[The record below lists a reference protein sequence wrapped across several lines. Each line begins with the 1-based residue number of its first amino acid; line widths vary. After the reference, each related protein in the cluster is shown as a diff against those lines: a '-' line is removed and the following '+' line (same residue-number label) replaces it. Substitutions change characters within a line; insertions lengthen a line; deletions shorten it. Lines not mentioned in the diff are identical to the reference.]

1 MIVASRNAYRAAAG
15 AWLPALG
22 RFLHCTISGHPGMGR
37 EVQTARYC
45 EPIIPPSVVETAASR
60 AKPHIVGSFPSVKTG
75 GSMRAFAVGAGQ
87 TADFGRSPRAVP
99 LGSLDIFAGPVTPTR
114 PRHLGVIK
122 QGTAKGNNAGTQNA
136 QNGAQICTR
145 SPSAS
150 PAPAGVLRVLRSCVF
165 FKPPLKRCRSLRY
178 RTESC
183 CREGSV
189 ARSLRYW

>member
-1 MIVASRNAYRAAAG
+1 
-15 AWLPALG
+15 
-22 RFLHCTISGHPGMGR
+22 
-37 EVQTARYC
+37 
-45 EPIIPPSVVETAASR
+45 
-60 AKPHIVGSFPSVKTG
+60 
-75 GSMRAFAVGAGQ
+75 MRAFAVGAGQ

-165 FKPPLKRCRSLRY
+165 QAASKAVQKPAIPNGILLPRRISRSI
-178 RTESC
+178 
-183 CREGSV
+183 
-189 ARSLRYW
+189 A

>member
-1 MIVASRNAYRAAAG
+1 
-15 AWLPALG
+15 
-22 RFLHCTISGHPGMGR
+22 
-37 EVQTARYC
+37 
-45 EPIIPPSVVETAASR
+45 
-60 AKPHIVGSFPSVKTG
+60 
-75 GSMRAFAVGAGQ
+75 MRAFAVGAGQ

-150 PAPAGVLRVLRSCVF
+150 FCVARASGRSARSAVLRFSSRL
-165 FKPPLKRCRSLRY
+165 
-178 RTESC
+178 
-183 CREGSV
+183 
-189 ARSLRYW
+189 